1 MVGELA
7 EDGLVDCRDRRKGRR
22 GIGLT
27 NRAGVSRHAFLAA
40 IRQIRNS
47 GWRWAGCR
55 VDRGIEGGR
64 EGGKFLQGS
73 GLENGLEDTFLS
85 LQRNETLDDRN
96 SRFSKAVVSH
106 TLILFILFIRGGSCS
121 GSNSNR
127 RRRRRRCKCLL
138 DGLKVDRRCLSE
150 GVQVEKRQ
158 TGSGR
163 FIHKL
168 QKHRNRRSLGRDNA
182 ARDLGSE
189 GDRCSRD
196 TRLDKERQASG
207 MV

>member
-1 MVGELA
+1 M
-7 EDGLVDCRDRRKGRR
+7 DCRGRGKGRR
-22 GIGLT
+22 GVGLT
-27 NRAGVSRHAFLAA
+27 KRAGVSRHAFLAA

-55 VDRGIEGGR
+55 GRSR
-64 EGGKFLQGS
+64 EGRKFLQGS

-85 LQRNETLDDRN
+85 LQRNETLDDRK
-96 SRFSKAVVSH
+96 SRLPKAVVSH

-138 DGLKVDRRCLSE
+138 DGLKDDRRCLSE

-158 TGSGR
+158 IDSSR

-168 QKHRNRRSLGRDNA
+168 QEHRNRRSLGRDNA
-182 ARDLGSE
+182 ARDLESE

-207 MV
+207 VV